1 MSDYKTLLDVW
12 MNPETTGIF
21 AELGKLNV
29 PWKTD
34 AGAESLDL
42 AYYYNHS
49 GQKIISPLVR
59 SQLTDEVVDS
69 AHADK
74 LAHMLYTIYKES
86 WSREWD
92 ALVTAKYSPIENVD
106 GYISETTETTGNKT
120 GKSSNTDS
128 GTDNHAYSGTDTMS
142 ETGTDNTAHNGSDS
156 ETDTGTDVHALTG
169 TDTQK
174 NTGTQEN
181 KNVNKDGKSVTDN
194 DIYGYN
200 SSDASNAGKSTTTV
214 NQTITDTRTDNLTQ
228 TLEHGQTDTE
238 TVNLK
243 KTNEYNSS
251 ENETIDKN
259 SSTTYNHSI
268 DETISMTHSGSDSE
282 DTTGSEKHEL
292 HRHGNI
298 GVTTNQQMITEEL
311 ELRKTSFFD
320 LVMRDLDKYL
330 VLNVY

>member
-12 MNPETTGIF
+12 STPETTGIF
-21 AELGKLNV
+21 SELGKLNV
-29 PWKTD
+29 PWKSD

-59 SQLTDEVVDS
+59 SQLVDEAVDS
-69 AHADK
+69 DHAGK
-74 LAHMLYTIYKES
+74 LAQIIFTIYKES
-86 WSREWD
+86 WEREWD
-92 ALVTAKYSPIENVD
+92 ALVTAEYSPIENVD
-106 GYISETTETTGNKT
+106 GYVSETTETTGNKT
-120 GKSSNTDS
+120 GKSSGTDT
-128 GTDNHAYSGTDTMS
+128 GTDNHAYSGSDSYS
-142 ETGTDNTAHNGSDS
+142 ETGTDNTTHGGSDT
-156 ETDTGTDVHALTG
+156 ETNTGTDVHALSG

-174 NTGTQEN
+174 NTGTQKDVNEN
-181 KNVNKDGKSVTDN
+181 KNGKSVTDN

-214 NQTITDTRTDNLTQ
+214 NQTINDTRTDDLTQ

-238 TVNLK
+238 TVNLSK
-243 KTNEYNSS
+243 NNEYNSS
-251 ENETIDKN
+251 VNESIDKN
-259 SSTTYNHSI
+259 SSTTYNHNI
-268 DETISMTHSGSDSE
+268 DETISMSHSGSDTE

-320 LVMRDLDKYL
+320 IVMRDIDRYL